1 MKSVAVVMD
10 YQNVHM
16 TGADVFRPNQPR
28 ENSLISPYKFGLQ
41 LIAAKKESLGED
53 FKLSRVEVFR
63 GLPRPDDPSGGYRRN
78 NTQKDAWEREG
89 EGIVSVTL
97 RPLKYRFEVANGV
110 KSPIWESAVEKGV
123 DVLCALALCRLA
135 RCGQYDVVVLA
146 SRDSDL
152 IPALDE
158 AASYR
163 KAKIETVK
171 WYSHSVPATRSSLKT
186 QQRLWTTSLK
196 ETHFLASLDSHNY
209 Q

>member
-28 ENSLISPYKFGLQ
+28 ENSLISPYKFGMQ
-41 LIAAKKESLGED
+41 LVVAKKESSGED
-53 FKLSRVEVFR
+53 FELSRIEVFR

-78 NTQKDAWEREG
+78 NTQKEAWEMEG
-89 EGIVSVTL
+89 HGVVAVTL
-97 RPLKYRFEVANGV
+97 RPLKYRFEVVNGAEQ
-110 KSPIWESAVEKGV
+110 PAWESAAEKGV

-146 SRDSDL
+146 SRDTDL

-158 AASYR
+158 AVSYR
-163 KAKIETVK
+163 KAKIEAVK
-171 WYSHSVPATRSSLKT
+171 WYDHSVATTRSSLKT
-186 QQRLWTTSLK
+186 QQRLWTTSLN
-196 ETHFLASLDSHNY
+196 ETHFLASLDSHAY